1 MKGLTDIEGVLV
13 GHATHPDALTGCT
26 VMLFEQG
33 AAAGVDVRG
42 SATGSQEMDLLSPL
56 HLTARIH
63 GLVFSGGSAYGLETA
78 SGVRRFLEKKGV
90 GFSTGPGL
98 IVPLVPCAIL
108 YDLGVAKRGVRPGRE
123 MGEAAAAAAS
133 GAAVPEGCVGAGAG
147 ATVGKLFGLAR
158 AMKSGIGSFTVALD
172 GPYATVRVSALA
184 AVNAFGDVRDPVS
197 GRLVAGA
204 RAGERSR
211 ALADSARHLKAGARA
226 GAIGE
231 NTTLVAVA
239 TNARLT
245 KVQATK
251 LAQLAQAGLAR
262 ALSPPWTIY
271 DGDLVVALSTG
282 AATADITALGVA
294 AAEATAQA
302 IIRAVQLAHTTA
314 GIPGLA
320 G

>member
-13 GHATHPDALTGCT
+13 GHATHPEALTGCT

-42 SATGSQEMDLLSPL
+42 SATGAEEMDLLSPL
-56 HLTARIH
+56 HLTERIH
-63 GLVFSGGSAYGLETA
+63 ALVFSGGSAYGLETA

-90 GFSTGPGL
+90 GFATGPGL

-108 YDLGVAKRGVRPGRE
+108 YDLGVARRGVRPTRE

-133 GAAVPEGCVGAGAG
+133 DAPVREGGVGAGAG

-158 AMKSGIGSFTVALD
+158 AMKSGIGSFTVALE
-172 GPYATVRVSALA
+172 GPYAGVRVSALA
-184 AVNAFGDVRDPVS
+184 AVNAFGDIRDPAS

-204 RAGERSR
+204 RVSESSLD
-211 ALADSARHLKAGARA
+211 LADSARHLKAGARA
-226 GAIGE
+226 GGIGE

-239 TNARLT
+239 TNAQLT

-251 LAQLAQAGLAR
+251 LAQLAQAGVAR
-262 ALSPPWTIY
+262 TLSPPWTIY

-282 AATADITALGVA
+282 AKRADITALGVA
-294 AAEATAQA
+294 AAEAAAQA
-302 IIRAVQLAHTTA
+302 ILRAVQLAPPAA